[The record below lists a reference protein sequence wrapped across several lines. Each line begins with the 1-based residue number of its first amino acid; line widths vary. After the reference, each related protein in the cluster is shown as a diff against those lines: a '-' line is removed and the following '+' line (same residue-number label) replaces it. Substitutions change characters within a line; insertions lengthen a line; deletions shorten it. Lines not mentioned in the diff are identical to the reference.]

1 MNNIAG
7 ISVATSANNNNIFSE
22 IIVKVGIIC
31 PDHLKF
37 NLTKYGRVDL
47 GDGMKL
53 VYVPTDDSILRVYL
67 PDGNCFNV
75 VKNHSVGTR
84 CNWKYI
90 AEQVQHIVCT
100 HYNVPDP
107 KNFATFNDWAND
119 LYEYGFCSSDKR
131 WAMFDKM
138 TEEFRMEQSQ
148 SDWADFLDMCDRKE
162 EIVSSY
168 QTEIDGYVN
177 DIIAIADKM
186 ENIENK
192 VDAFA
197 IKQIVYKI
205 MHTEQD
211 CYDAI
216 MGAACDCFGT
226 EIDLMGLW
234 LWYNNYGQHYT
245 DNNFSREDLD
255 LEDLIDTLE
264 CMTSIEYDMPF
275 ATEEDKEYI
284 DEEDPD
290 NIDWLMGHN
299 LPYYVAYEVG
309 QYASS
314 YYHYAYCA

>member
-7 ISVATSANNNNIFSE
+7 ISVATSASNNNINNYKFFISGGYE
-22 IIVKVGIIC
+22 FADFAEGLNFIRENNWTLNVRGLEGIRIG
-31 PDHLKF
+31 LNKQSYGWELYLV
-37 NLTKYGRVDL
+37 NLD
-47 GDGMKL
+47 
-53 VYVPTDDSILRVYL
+53 PTDCGKALQRRIYDMGQRLTSKKLEQ
-67 PDGNCFNV
+67 
-75 VKNHSVGTR
+75 
-84 CNWKYI
+84 I
-90 AEQVQHIVCT
+90 AEYV
-100 HYNVPDP
+100 YNFISEVED
-107 KNFATFNDWAND
+107 
-119 LYEYGFCSSDKR
+119 Y
-131 WAMFDKM
+131 
-138 TEEFRMEQSQ
+138 EQSQ
-148 SDWADFLDMCDRKE
+148 KDWSDFLDICDRKE
-162 EIVSSY
+162 DIVSSY
-168 QTEIDGYVN
+168 QTEIDGYVQ

-255 LEDLIDTLE
+255 LEDLIGTLE

-299 LPYYVAYEVG
+299 LPYYVTYEVG

-314 YYHYAYCA
+314 YYHYVYCA